1 MCLMR
6 WIDTALCIRAGQ
18 IIFTTVECISD
29 SRHRRPLK
37 SGANFLS
44 EDFDMVASTLQM
56 ISSAQEISVMRLP
69 QQLKAG
75 NDRYVRSFDGP
86 LLAPSDVLLYGHDL
100 HLSDSRKIL
109 LESVGYKVRFAGNAD
124 EALLRVMRTPIQ
136 LLIVC
141 HTVPFESAE
150 KLLLVARTSQPVV
163 RVLVLTAAKTNSL
176 STSRGGGP

>member
-1 MCLMR
+1 
-6 WIDTALCIRAGQ
+6 
-18 IIFTTVECISD
+18 
-29 SRHRRPLK
+29 
-37 SGANFLS
+37 
-44 EDFDMVASTLQM
+44 MVASTLQM

-86 LLAPSDVLLYGHDL
+86 LLAPSNVLLYGHDL
-100 HLSDSRKIL
+100 HLSGSRKIL

-163 RVLVLTAAKTNSL
+163 RVLVLTAAKPTPYQHLGEEVHDTADGPAMFLAKVQNLALMNLRTN
-176 STSRGGGP
+176 